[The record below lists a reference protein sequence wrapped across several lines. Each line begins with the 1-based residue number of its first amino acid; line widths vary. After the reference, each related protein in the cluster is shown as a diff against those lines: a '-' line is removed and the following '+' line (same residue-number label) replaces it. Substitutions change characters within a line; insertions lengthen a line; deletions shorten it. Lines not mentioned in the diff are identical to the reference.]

1 MGKRLLIA
9 VGSVLIGISAFLFVL
24 DFISLR
30 SILLYIL
37 SIITF
42 LSSILGG
49 KSMAYH
55 IHDTYLAKEK
65 GMKISPSM
73 MIYLWLF
80 MFIMFLIAYSIAKI
94 VLGLFIKILLFPL
107 GGKYLPIIYNTL
119 GIIASYILFSGLA
132 YGKKKFLTIW
142 GRAAEVMEN
151 APKNM
156 VKKGVDT
163 MKKGEDMGKEMMKRF
178 KMP

>member
-1 MGKRLLIA
+1 MGKKLLIA
-9 VGSVLIGISAFLFVL
+9 TGSILMAISTFLFVL

-37 SIITF
+37 SIIAF

-49 KSMAYH
+49 KSVAYH
-55 IHDTYLAKEK
+55 IHDTHLAKEK

-80 MFIMFLIAYSIAKI
+80 MFILFLIAYSIAKI
-94 VLGLFIKILLFPL
+94 ALGLFIKILLFPL

-119 GIIASYILFSGLA
+119 GIIASYILFSGVA

-142 GRAAEVMEN
+142 GRAAEVMAQ

-156 VKKGVDT
+156 MHEST
-163 MKKGEDMGKEMMKRF
+163 NAMKKGEDMGKEMMKRF